1 MASTIEITAHALNIR
16 DGAGTNYPASSAL
29 TQHQQAVVDTFAY
42 NTWLHVTSPHV
53 GYLWPGTA
61 SAPNVALLDVSVP
74 LPNGSAKVKT
84 TTALNVRLGPGT
96 NYAVLFTLDYNQVV
110 AVDPTKTVNGW
121 YHIAGTPNQ
130 WIFAAYTVPVDGDTP
145 APVPTSPPTP
155 VPLPPSL
162 PWSLPFSAT
171 MRGVGT
177 NTGGWVPGPNEL
189 ATIKANDVQ
198 VALMVAY
205 NANVAAQAIPA
216 LQQAGIKA
224 FIVRASTYEPITTAQ
239 RFLDLTMPILRE
251 YYATLGNPQNMMIAL
266 HNEPNLISEGLGKG
280 WSDGAGFATFFATV
294 AQTYRAAFPG
304 CKIGYPALSPGAGVL
319 GVREDERAFAQQ
331 SIAAIRAA
339 DWLGLHAYWANQ
351 DASDFNPEVTFWKQ
365 FGKPVVGTEIGPVG
379 GAVVTPA
386 TVLSAYAKLAAGGV
400 PCMAWVLNGTG
411 NFQNADWTAN
421 GLRL

>member
-29 TQHQQAVVDTFAY
+29 TQHQQAVVDSFAY

-74 LPNGSAKVKT
+74 VPNGSAKVKT
-84 TTALNVRLGPGT
+84 TTALNVRTGPGT
-96 NYAVLFTLDYNQVV
+96 NYAILFTLNQNQTV
-110 AVDPTKTVNGW
+110 AIDPTKTINGW
-121 YHIAGTPNQ
+121 YHLAGTANQ
-130 WIFAAYTVPVDGDTP
+130 WISSTYTVPVDGDIP
-145 APVPTSPPTP
+145 APVPPSIPS
-155 VPLPPSL
+155 PLPPQSL

-189 ATIKANDVQ
+189 ATIRANDVQ

-205 NANVAAQAIPA
+205 NTNVAAQAIP
-216 LQQAGIKA
+216 LLRQAGIKA

-239 RFLDLTMPILRE
+239 RFLDLTMPVLRE
-251 YYATLGNPQNMMIAL
+251 YYAALGNPQNMMIAL
-266 HNEPNLISEGLGKG
+266 GNEPNLISEGLTKG
-280 WSDGAGFATFFATV
+280 WADGAGFASFFATV
-294 AQTYRAAFPG
+294 AQVYRNAFPG
-304 CKIGYPALSPGAGVL
+304 CKLGYPALSPGPAYA
-319 GVREDERAFAQQ
+319 GVREYERDFAQQ

-339 DWLGLHAYWANQ
+339 DWVGLHAYWAKQ
-351 DASDFNPEVTFWKQ
+351 DGSDFAPEVAYWKQ

-379 GAVVTPA
+379 AAVVTPD
-386 TVLSAYAKLAAGGV
+386 TVLSAYAKLAAQGI
-400 PCMAWVLNGTG
+400 PAMAWVLNGTG
-411 NFQNADWTAN
+411 MFQNADWTFN
-421 GLRL
+421 QLKL